1 MGQSYDIEE
10 IIAGQLS
17 GLSAQQIADNVMSA
31 VQGHPNEA
39 EALRLLAQHIRTRR
53 TQIQEQS
60 AGVAPQLTANSRR
73 RRRCGTRSEYDH
85 HHPPGT

>member
-10 IIAGQLS
+10 IIADQLS
-17 GLSAQQIADNVMSA
+17 GLSAQQIADNVMIA

-60 AGVAPQLTANSRR
+60 ARR
-73 RRRCGTRSEYDH
+73 GPAVDGELAAASPLRDEERV
-85 HHPPGT
+85 